1 MLMKLTPGRIKAALQ
16 NRIQF
21 EVKQKNL
28 LHFQKNL
35 ILLEIPDFSKFLDLI
50 LLESNRHQHAIYDFS
65 PIIFLEIAFRSIF

>member
-1 MLMKLTPGRIKAALQ
+1 VTFWQKEIGKKIARKMLMKLTPGRIKAALQ

-35 ILLEIPDFSKFLDLI
+35 ILL
-50 LLESNRHQHAIYDFS
+50 
-65 PIIFLEIAFRSIF
+65 